1 MCYITSMSEENHVS
15 QPEELKRY
23 IVLTK
28 WIRELT
34 TPALDEI
41 ESADRFRAVMARN
54 FARIGELSRINTA
67 ILKEHYFPLL
77 EKENLLS
84 EKNREI
90 IRQFSTSLV
99 DPYTLD
105 NLDIFLVHHQLEQ
118 MLDDLPE
125 DDDERI
131 RVLDEFVTVSY
142 STIYTLVCVYP
153 GSDIFKQYREKGV
166 WAARMI
172 LEYLEPE
179 RFAALKTDKARETVL
194 INSRYI
200 CALFQRPDA
209 YGDMEKNDEE
219 ISILQRSIGFVDD
232 PFYRAQV
239 PGYDWRYHYYRALE
253 YGAGLGEFNN
263 ARGFSREQLE
273 EIYHYSELAVKTY
286 ESAPAFFSQIAVIN
300 NLNCYHLRNAYLTGR
315 ISKEDYKKALAELFK
330 ANKATDRGQEDMSPV
345 MVLSEY
351 VLLVDPKNVSAE
363 DAGNLRYFY
372 REVNHII
379 YRQARR
385 GTLFTLMFYISFLLN
400 HYVVVPGGESFESF
414 CLHLMAALHPPTY
427 VHTLTVSLLSR
438 TMAMHLLN
446 LEPEQFVG
454 MPGYDT
460 LEDVLNHK
468 SEIAE
473 FVYHAALCHDFGKL
487 LIIELI
493 RTYGREFLDMEF
505 KLIQAHTIAGAHVL
519 SQREETAAYA
529 DVAEGHQKWFNNK
542 GGYPESFDAENSPY
556 RTAIAIVTC
565 ADCLD
570 ATTDSIG
577 RSYKEGKNFDSFLKE
592 LHEGSGTRYAPFLE
606 RLLQEPAVRKDIETE
621 LTAGREDNYRKAF
634 HTLKADEE

>member
-1 MCYITSMSEENHVS
+1 MSGDNHGAL
-15 QPEELKRY
+15 PEELKRY
-23 IVLTK
+23 VVLTK

-41 ESADRFRAVMARN
+41 ESADRFRAIMARN

-67 ILKEHYFPLL
+67 ILKDHYFPLL
-77 EKENLLS
+77 EKEQLRS
-84 EKNREI
+84 EENREC
-90 IRQFSTSLV
+90 IRQFAASLV

-105 NLDIFLVHHQLEQ
+105 NLDIFLVHHQLER
-118 MLDDLPE
+118 LLEDLPE

-131 RVLDEFVTVSY
+131 QVLDEFVTVSY
-142 STIYTLVCVYP
+142 SAIYTLVCVYP
-153 GSDIFKQYREKGV
+153 GSEIFKEYREKGV
-166 WAARMI
+166 QAAKAI

-179 RFAALKTDKARETVL
+179 RFAALKTSRARETVL
-194 INSRYI
+194 IISRYI

-219 ISILQRSIGFVDD
+219 FFYLRQSIGFVDD
-232 PFYRAQV
+232 PFYREQV
-239 PGYDWRYHYYRALE
+239 PDYDWRYHYYRALE

-263 ARGFSREQLE
+263 ARGFSKEQLE
-273 EIYHYSELAVKTY
+273 EIYHYSAQAVKTY
-286 ESAPAFFSQIAVIN
+286 ESDPSFFSQIAVIN
-300 NLNCYHLRNAYLTGR
+300 NLNCYHLRNTYLTGR
-315 ISKEDYKKALAELFK
+315 ISKEDYKRALAELFK
-330 ANKATDRGQEDMSPV
+330 ANKATDRGQEDMSTV

-351 VLLVDPKNVSAE
+351 VQLVDSKNVSAE

-400 HYVVVPGGESFESF
+400 HYVAVPGGESFESF

-438 TMAMHLLN
+438 TMTMHLLN
-446 LEPEQFVG
+446 LEPELFVG
-454 MPGYDT
+454 MPGYET
-460 LEDVLNHK
+460 VEDVVNHK

-493 RTYGREFLDMEF
+493 RTYGRDFLDMEF
-505 KLIQAHTIAGAHVL
+505 KLIRAHTEAGAYVL
-519 SQREETAAYA
+519 SKREETAAYA
-529 DVAEGHQKWFNNK
+529 DVARGHQKWYNNR
-542 GGYPESFDAENSPY
+542 GGYPDEFDAENTPY

-577 RSYKEGKNFDSFLKE
+577 RSYKEGKSFDSFMEE
-592 LHEGSGTRYAPFLE
+592 LREGSGTRYAPFLE
-606 RLLQEPAVRKDIETE
+606 RLLKEPAVRKDIETE
-621 LTAGREDNYRKAF
+621 LTTGREDNYRKAF
-634 HTLKADEE
+634 HILKADEE